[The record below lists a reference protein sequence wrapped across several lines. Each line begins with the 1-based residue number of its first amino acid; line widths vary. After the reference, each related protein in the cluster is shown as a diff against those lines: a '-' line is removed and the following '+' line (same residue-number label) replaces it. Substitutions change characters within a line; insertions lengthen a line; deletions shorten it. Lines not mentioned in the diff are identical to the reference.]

1 MKRFIRNI
9 STRKASPCILAGLRG
24 KGILNES
31 PFGTILTCFIF
42 FFLDD
47 KKCPETSRFSYDIL
61 KVTNK
66 NKEKRR
72 TSMKNEVS
80 TKKKFLR
87 VSKVAEI
94 TGLSVWFWYRA
105 LSSKKIPS
113 YKISNRRL
121 IFVDDLEK
129 IMQGFRQEPLLK
141 VEKDF

>member
-1 MKRFIRNI
+1 
-9 STRKASPCILAGLRG
+9 
-24 KGILNES
+24 
-31 PFGTILTCFIF
+31 
-42 FFLDD
+42 
-47 KKCPETSRFSYDIL
+47 
-61 KVTNK
+61 
-66 NKEKRR
+66 
-72 TSMKNEVS
+72 MKNEVS